1 MIIILLITYFCIL
14 CVLTISCKEIPFR
27 PSHNHSHKKHI
38 TWISFM
44 IATCVYHAWRLLV
57 DNAYH
62 FLRYIRGEILYC
74 RTVFVQ
80 CQSSMRLYFDT
91 PSNIISSLL
100 VIFLLF
106 SCVPSTSASSSI
118 MTVTIEV
125 YLGLPLFELLWYL
138 STWPDPWWIRA
149 PSLLPSLDFLLL
161 QRGHRKEFLILM
173 SRLVESPTSLVLPP
187 HQ

>member
-100 VIFLLF
+100 LPFYSFSYCVFVFKVNQCLRALAMKVSTQILHSFFVIFSQEF
-106 SCVPSTSASSSI
+106 HQNFRHNRVFIIIRVVWNP
-118 MTVTIEV
+118 
-125 YLGLPLFELLWYL
+125 FE
-138 STWPDPWWIRA
+138 S
-149 PSLLPSLDFLLL
+149 
-161 QRGHRKEFLILM
+161 
-173 SRLVESPTSLVLPP
+173 
-187 HQ
+187 